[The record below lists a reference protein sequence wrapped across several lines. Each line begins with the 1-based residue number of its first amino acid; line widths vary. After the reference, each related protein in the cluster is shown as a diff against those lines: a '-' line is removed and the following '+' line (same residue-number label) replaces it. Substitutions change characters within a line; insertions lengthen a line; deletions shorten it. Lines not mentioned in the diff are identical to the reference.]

1 MECASPSCRTA
12 GCPSEDRS
20 AGELTHVVSYTHLDV
35 CLVEDG
41 RALGLLCHVDSAAGE
56 CECALWQLTDAEGP
70 RVAHSSHKQQAHPS
84 DWSPGR
90 LGVNEQLKWNEQS
103 LNALSLTSK

>member
-20 AGELTHVVSYTHLDV
+20 AGRLTHLVSYTHLAV

-41 RALGLLCHVDSAAGE
+41 QASGLLCHADSAAGE

-70 RVAHSSHKQQAHPS
+70 PVAHSGHKQQARPS
-84 DWSPGR
+84 EWSPGR
-90 LGVNEQLKWNEQS
+90 LGVNEH
-103 LNALSLTSK
+103 